1 MKTAALFATA
11 TTAQNIGMASS
22 LLRTALLFC
31 AFITVDAK
39 ISVDPGPVPV
49 PDPARP
55 KPYFSWDY
63 IPLAFHGANR
73 SGMYNESTVEVI
85 GKHYQLFTIEKWYT
99 ECGSQHPI
107 MSGPACDVE
116 KAMYTTFNQV
126 KAINPKITNIMVRSY
141 VRI

>member
-1 MKTAALFATA
+1 
-11 TTAQNIGMASS
+11 MAS
-22 LLRTALLFC
+22 LLRTALLLC

-55 KPYFSWDY
+55 KPYFRWDY

-107 MSGPACDVE
+107 QSGPACDVE

-126 KAINPKITNIMVRSY
+126 KAINPKITNIMVRSN
-141 VRI
+141 VRIQILQFLTRVF